1 MEKDVRVSEILS
13 RQDALFFL
21 DESERILGKDFEMA
35 PEDLRKTLQEA
46 KQKSAERSARQEKEC
61 LEWLRNAIISSR

>member
-1 MEKDVRVSEILS
+1 MKKEKVEEILNMPNI
-13 RQDALFFL
+13 LL
-21 DESERILGKDFEMA
+21 LLKESERILGRDFEMA

-61 LEWLRNAIISSR
+61 LEWLRNAITSSR